1 MPVED
6 NENVG
11 IAFALV
17 IGAGLATALGAGV
30 VFVPSL
36 VKYASRR
43 TLAGALGLSAGV
55 MTYVSFVEI
64 FGKSSIAF
72 EDSGFDEDKAYIYA
86 TICFFGGV
94 VLMVVSADPFLFARC
109 SRFSR

>member
-1 MPVED
+1 MPVEK

-17 IGAGLATALGAGV
+17 IGAGLSTALGAGV
-30 VFVPSL
+30 VFVPAL
-36 VKYASRR
+36 VKFATRR

-64 FGKSSIAF
+64 FQKSVGSF
-72 EDSGFDEDKAYIYA
+72 QDGGFDEDRANMYA
-86 TICFFGGV
+86 AVCFFGGV
-94 VLMVVSADPFLFARC
+94 VFMVVSVGY
-109 SRFSR
+109 

>member
-1 MPVED
+1 MSED
-6 NENVG
+6 GTDKDNVA

-17 IGAGLATALGAGV
+17 IGAGASTGLGAAV
-30 VFVPSL
+30 VFFPTF

-55 MTYVSFVEI
+55 MSYVSFVEI
-64 FGKSSIAF
+64 YQKSKLSF
-72 EDSGFDEDKAYIYA
+72 EDAGHDPDQANIYA

-94 VLMVVSADPFLFARC
+94 ILMVVSKD
-109 SRFSR
+109 